1 MKLIEPKWISDSG
14 WPLHENTKAI
24 IKCQIDDFY
33 PYIGHKILRDHNEIT
48 NDGKTSLSN
57 SNIFSQKFIWEATVT
72 PTDEWH
78 NSTLRCIVTEGL
90 LFFFFVEKKQSIC
103 FFFLIRLGNIEQ
115 QGTKNVEVLF
125 GARFGKCDERQYVD
139 YKREISTIEC
149 SYSGNPQPR
158 LTWYRQS
165 DRKPITSDFGI
176 TIDTKDEYNG
186 KYKSIVTFDRNK
198 LASITT
204 TTTTTTITGQ
214 ETPSGETYYEQL
226 LNSGFTV
233 RLTTSGQE
241 KATRNINIVRDANQ
255 IRSNL
260 LNNSITLL
268 HSSILLSF
276 LLILHI
282 IQR

>member
-1 MKLIEPKWISDSG
+1 M
-14 WPLHENTKAI
+14 
-24 IKCQIDDFY
+24 
-33 PYIGHKILRDHNEIT
+33 
-48 NDGKTSLSN
+48 
-57 SNIFSQKFIWEATVT
+57 
-72 PTDEWH
+72 
-78 NSTLRCIVTEGL
+78 
-90 LFFFFVEKKQSIC
+90 
-103 FFFLIRLGNIEQ
+103 
-115 QGTKNVEVLF
+115 
-125 GARFGKCDERQYVD
+125 
-139 YKREISTIEC
+139 
-149 SYSGNPQPR
+149 
-158 LTWYRQS
+158 
-165 DRKPITSDFGI
+165 GI
-176 TIDTKDEYNG
+176 TLETKDEYNG

-204 TTTTTTITGQ
+204 TTTTTGQ
-214 ETPSGETYYEQL
+214 ETPSGETYFEQL